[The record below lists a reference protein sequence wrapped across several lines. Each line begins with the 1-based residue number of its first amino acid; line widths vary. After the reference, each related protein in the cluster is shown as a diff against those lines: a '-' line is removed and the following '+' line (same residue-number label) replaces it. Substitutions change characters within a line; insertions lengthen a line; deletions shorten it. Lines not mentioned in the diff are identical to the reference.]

1 MPAGKYDISLMAMA
15 GYLAR
20 GTTREPEKWTIWP
33 RVGMPEDCAALFLF
47 LASDAS
53 EFITGQVI
61 SPNGG
66 GLIIENM
73 IGVN

>member
-1 MPAGKYDISLMAMA
+1 
-15 GYLAR
+15 
-20 GTTREPEKWTIWP
+20 
-33 RVGMPEDCAALFLF
+33 MPEDCAALFLF

-73 IGVN
+73 IGVNRCLRRARQRRGTPPVDRITRG